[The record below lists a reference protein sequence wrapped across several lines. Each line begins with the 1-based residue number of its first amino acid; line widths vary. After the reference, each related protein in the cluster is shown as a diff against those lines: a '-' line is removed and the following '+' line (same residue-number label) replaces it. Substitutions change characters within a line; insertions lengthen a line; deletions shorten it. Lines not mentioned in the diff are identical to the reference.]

1 MVIKVAAAGRGSH
14 SLVLDN
20 SNQLNSKVISALANA
35 FEPSL
40 KGCKLIFGEKQEELN
55 EVFRNQTIFRSA
67 MMSTN
72 QFQQMKFEF
81 SSQLDPV
88 TKEPIDLQFDKN
100 DFRKVEDKSFAQ
112 ALFKSAANSMIKA
125 FKDKPEGVRKALSI
139 KYQVLCNETA
149 MIGIIKQKDK
159 ASGDL
164 KTFEQKL

>member
-1 MVIKVAAAGRGSH
+1 
-14 SLVLDN
+14 
-20 SNQLNSKVISALANA
+20 
-35 FEPSL
+35 
-40 KGCKLIFGEKQEELN
+40 
-55 EVFRNQTIFRSA
+55 
-67 MMSTN
+67 
-72 QFQQMKFEF
+72 MKFEF

-88 TKEPIDLQFDKN
+88 TKEPIDLKFDKN

-139 KYQVLCNETA
+139 KYQVLSDETA

-164 KTFEQKL
+164 KTFE